1 MTSGVNSSMMS
12 EKLSDE
18 MTDYRPYSPEW
29 NRKRY
34 LREALDQYF
43 NDYINTEIIYTDLMD
58 ILQERSEGAYAEFQ
72 KTTDLENKIRK
83 K

>member
-1 MTSGVNSSMMS
+1 MIS
-12 EKLSDE
+12 EKLSNE

-43 NDYINTEIIYTDLMD
+43 NDYINTEIIYADLMD
-58 ILQERSEGAYAEFQ
+58 ILHERSEGAYEEFQ